1 MPAEVAT
8 AHYPV
13 MMALRDSVSGNGFLA
28 GVTLSGRALF
38 VREDDG
44 KWWVY
49 GVRPGAIAAS
59 GNTPA
64 EAFQNFRNAYKNALF
79 DFASDAPTFDMFRHQ
94 VEQFYQQ
101 PDKEEEEN
109 WLGAFYA
116 LRSGKVVPDEKF
128 FSQLPKEDPE
138 KRPTQIAVERL
149 DRLDARYA
157 SVDNVPDYVAVPELA
172 KAA

>member
-13 MMALRDSVSGNGFLA
+13 IMTLRDSVAGNGFLA
-28 GVTLSGRALF
+28 SVTLSGRALF
-38 VREDDG
+38 MREDDG

-49 GVRPGAIAAS
+49 GVRPAAIAES

-64 EAFQNFRNAYKNALF
+64 EAFSNFRNAYKNVLF
-79 DFASDAPTFDMFRHQ
+79 DFASDAATFDYFRHE
-94 VEQFYQQ
+94 VEKFYEQL
-101 PDKEEEEN
+101 DKEEEDN

-116 LRSGKVVPDEKF
+116 LRSRKVVPEEQF
-128 FSQLPKEDPE
+128 FTQLPKEDPE
-138 KRPTQIAVERL
+138 TRPTQITVERL
-149 DRLDARYA
+149 DRQNARYA
-157 SVDNVPDYVAVPELA
+157 PVDNVPDYVAVPQMA